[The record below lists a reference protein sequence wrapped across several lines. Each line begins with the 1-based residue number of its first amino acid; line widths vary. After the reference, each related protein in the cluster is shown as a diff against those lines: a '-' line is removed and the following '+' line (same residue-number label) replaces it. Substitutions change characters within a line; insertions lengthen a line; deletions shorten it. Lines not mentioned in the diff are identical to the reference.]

1 MSWIK
6 EKYRQFRRW
15 QEKPFEYH
23 DSHGHHVCCNCGAE
37 CDNNFCPRCGLK
49 ATSGPVTWRS
59 VWQGVLDVW
68 GVGSRSL
75 PYSLWQ
81 LMWRPGYMMRDYISG
96 KRQVS
101 FPPVKMLLLVGF
113 AVMLIGNWVDPEEE
127 VVVEPI
133 TSTGVRYYLD
143 VISDWLDSHT
153 EWFVLACFTFL
164 VVPVWALFR
173 YSPRCTKHTLPQGFF
188 VQVLAASQFY
198 LWLMLAF
205 LVLSLLVPDGDY
217 EFVGFTVFVVLLPIM
232 LMVDFKQLFGFGWW
246 GTLWRTVMTVPL
258 GILLFRIVTNVCRL
272 LLWLYEGNIGH
283 HTWKTL
289 ISALDGAALLW
300 LSMEIVR
307 LVNLKEWRKR
317 GWRQVLKRPML
328 AFLVYVVFSLA
339 IYFLGY
345 QGALAN
351 LFDTYISLIDY

>member
-113 AVMLIGNWVDPEEE
+113 E
-127 VVVEPI
+127 
-133 TSTGVRYYLD
+133 
-143 VISDWLDSHT
+143 
-153 EWFVLACFTFL
+153 
-164 VVPVWALFR
+164 
-173 YSPRCTKHTLPQGFF
+173 
-188 VQVLAASQFY
+188 
-198 LWLMLAF
+198 
-205 LVLSLLVPDGDY
+205 VLS
-217 EFVGFTVFVVLLPIM
+217 
-232 LMVDFKQLFGFGWW
+232 
-246 GTLWRTVMTVPL
+246 
-258 GILLFRIVTNVCRL
+258 
-272 LLWLYEGNIGH
+272 
-283 HTWKTL
+283 
-289 ISALDGAALLW
+289 
-300 LSMEIVR
+300 
-307 LVNLKEWRKR
+307 
-317 GWRQVLKRPML
+317 
-328 AFLVYVVFSLA
+328 
-339 IYFLGY
+339 
-345 QGALAN
+345 
-351 LFDTYISLIDY
+351 